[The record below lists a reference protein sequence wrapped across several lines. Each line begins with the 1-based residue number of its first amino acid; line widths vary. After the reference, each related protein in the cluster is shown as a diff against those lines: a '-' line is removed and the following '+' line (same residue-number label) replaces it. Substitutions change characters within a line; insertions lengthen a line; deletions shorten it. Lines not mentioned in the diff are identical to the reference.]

1 MPYQSVAY
9 VIRFTS
15 IVLFSSFCTRAPIR
29 SHFIAQL
36 SLFLFFFFLSSW
48 PFSMCW
54 LIAVLLPD
62 VNLNCLRSASDHASC
77 CLNWPAADAEP
88 PFSVTNMAGT
98 SASGSEKGQ
107 GDEGSARQR
116 TNPAASPN
124 RVNHYE
130 LHLVDETYDESADP
144 DFTLGNITTV
154 SMSDFE
160 IDDDDDDD
168 GADDLEEEEDI
179 IMDLQES
186 DTDVDSNSTTAT
198 PTAEKAGTP
207 IFKNTP
213 EQNSSQSSI
222 TLPIHSKFRSFVH
235 KNEIPRKVFH
245 LSIGFVTLYL
255 HCHGYKTANTWQPV
269 SVAVSCIFLLDI
281 IRFNWPYF
289 NKLYCSTVG
298 FLMREKEVN
307 SVNGVIWFQLGSLI
321 TFMSHSQDVAVM
333 AILLLSWSDT
343 AASTVG
349 RRFGHASPKLARGK
363 SLVGSVAAFFTGIIA
378 CYVFY
383 GAIAPR
389 YPQYSQG
396 FEYDPSTNMLNLHT
410 LALLSGFIA
419 AVSEGIDIA
428 GLDDN
433 LTIPVLSSFFLSGV
447 IKLGKAN

>member
-1 MPYQSVAY
+1 
-9 VIRFTS
+9 
-15 IVLFSSFCTRAPIR
+15 
-29 SHFIAQL
+29 
-36 SLFLFFFFLSSW
+36 
-48 PFSMCW
+48 
-54 LIAVLLPD
+54 
-62 VNLNCLRSASDHASC
+62 
-77 CLNWPAADAEP
+77 
-88 PFSVTNMAGT
+88 MAGS
-98 SASGSEKGQ
+98 SASGSERSQ
-107 GDEGSARQR
+107 SNDASARQR
-116 TNPAASPN
+116 ANPATSPN
-124 RVNHYE
+124 KLKHYE

-154 SMSDFE
+154 SMSDIE
-160 IDDDDDDD
+160 IDDDDDE

-179 IMDLQES
+179 ILDLQDS
-186 DTDVDSNSTTAT
+186 DTDLDSNSTTAT

-213 EQNSSQSSI
+213 EQNNSQS
-222 TLPIHSKFRSFVH
+222 
-235 KNEIPRKVFH
+235 
-245 LSIGFVTLYL
+245 
-255 HCHGYKTANTWQPV
+255 
-269 SVAVSCIFLLDI
+269 
-281 IRFNWPYF
+281 FNWPFF

-307 SVNGVIWFQLGSLI
+307 SINGVIWFQLGSVI
-321 TFMSHSQDVAVM
+321 TFMSQSQDVAVM
-333 AILLLSWSDT
+333 AVLLLSWSDT

-363 SLVGSVAAFFTGIIA
+363 SLVGSVAAFVTGIIA

-383 GAIAPR
+383 GVVAPR
-389 YPQYSQG
+389 YPQYNQG